1 MSYFYLWKRILTVP
15 LQERQLTI
23 RGLSVQF
30 SIHTKKQFIII
41 ISTNPHHDIVIN
53 TIFIAFYIIKAIIVV
68 YRAVVTTCR
77 GSNIATKIHDVY
89 CNVFRIID

>member
-1 MSYFYLWKRILTVP
+1 MEKLLTVP
-15 LQERQLTI
+15 FQERQLTI
-23 RGLSVQF
+23 RSLSVEF

-68 YRAVVTTCR
+68 YRTVITACR
-77 GSNIATKIHDVY
+77 SSNIATKIHDVY